1 MPVPRQVDPHTGA
14 DTTNDPALMA
24 ICHMGLD
31 ILGPF
36 PRAVSGFW
44 YLYVAIDK
52 FTKWP
57 EATPMVKI
65 NKQSTIKFIKSIICK
80 FGIPNRFITDNGF
93 QFTSSTFQGYC
104 EDLGIQNCYV
114 FIAHPKSNGQ
124 VERANAKI
132 LKGLKTRTYDCLKK
146 HWAKWINELPCALS
160 ANRTSLNRATGET
173 PFFLVYEAEPVISL
187 EVTMVSSCV
196 QTYNKVVQDQLQCDD
211 VDLVDERR

>member
-146 HWAKWINELPCALS
+146 HCAKWINELPCALS
-160 ANRTSLNRATGET
+160 ANWTSLNRATGET

-196 QTYNKVVQDQLQCDD
+196 QTYNKVVQD
-211 VDLVDERR
+211 